1 MVPDVAEQATIARAR
16 ALRAEGR
23 TIAAVVDALEA
34 EGHANRAGRRFGM
47 AALHKLVA

>member
-1 MVPDVAEQATIARAR
+1 MVPDVAKQATIARAR

-34 EGHANRAGRRFGM
+34 EGHGPCGPPVRM